1 MKRALVAMSGGVD
14 SAAAAAL
21 TLDAGYEC
29 VGVTMRLIPGGGGKC
44 CSLQDINDARAAAR
58 KLGIPHYVLNYT
70 AAFSRAVIE
79 PFAAAYEAGL
89 TPNPCIECNRRIK
102 FDLLLRRAAELEAE
116 CLVTGH
122 YARIESGGGGLRLL
136 KGIDPAKDQSYVLYM
151 LTQKE
156 LARLR
161 FPLGGITK
169 AAAREIAASRG
180 LANARKSE
188 SQDICFVEDGDYGG
202 FIETWRGRAAE
213 RGSIVDTEGKVL
225 GRHRGLIRYTLGQ
238 RRGTVVSANERRY
251 VVARDF
257 ASNTLVL
264 GAEAALYSSAMIVN
278 GISFVSGGGAAAAR
292 WGVKTRYLQKEAPA
306 RVERTGP
313 DTLRVEFDRP
323 QRALTPGQAAVFY
336 DGDEVIGGGTI
347 RTALSQ

>member
-1 MKRALVAMSGGVD
+1 
-14 SAAAAAL
+14 
-21 TLDAGYEC
+21 
-29 VGVTMRLIPGGGGKC
+29 
-44 CSLQDINDARAAAR
+44 
-58 KLGIPHYVLNYT
+58 
-70 AAFSRAVIE
+70 
-79 PFAAAYEAGL
+79 
-89 TPNPCIECNRRIK
+89 PCIECNRRIK
-102 FDLLLRRAAELEAE
+102 FDLLLRRAADLEAE
-116 CLVTGH
+116 FLVTGH
-122 YARIESGGGGLRLL
+122 YARIESGGDGLRLL
-136 KGIDPAKDQSYVLYM
+136 KGIDPKKDQSYVLYM

-161 FPLGGITK
+161 FPLGGATK

-188 SQDICFVEDGDYGG
+188 SQDICFVEEGDYGG
-202 FIETWRGRAAE
+202 FIETWRGRKAE
-213 RGSIVDTEGKVL
+213 SGDIVDTEGKVL

-238 RRGTVVSANERRY
+238 RRGTVASANERRY

-264 GAEAALYSSAMIVN
+264 GAESALYSQSMTVSK
-278 GISFVSGGGAAAAR
+278 ISFVSGGQLTAAAR
-292 WGVKTRYLQKEAPA
+292 LGVKTRYLQKEAPA
-306 RVERTGP
+306 RVGRTGP

-347 RTALSQ
+347 CACALTQ